1 MSANSP
7 EDLLVEAT
15 LGAWRLRDRDGLP
28 MPPPE
33 WADLND
39 AGRVRAY
46 EAQLLTREWERALA
60 GDGLSSTVH
69 AVLAR
74 IR

>member
-1 MSANSP
+1 MSTNSP

-15 LGAWRLRDRDGLP
+15 LGAWRRRDRDGLP
-28 MPPPE
+28 MPPPA
-33 WADLND
+33 WADLTD

-46 EAQLLTREWERALA
+46 EAQLQARAWERALDD
-60 GDGLSSTVH
+60 DGLSSTVY

>member
-15 LGAWRLRDRDGLP
+15 LGAWRRRDHDGLP
-28 MPPPE
+28 MPPAE
-33 WADLND
+33 WADLSD

-46 EAQLLTREWERALA
+46 EAQLLSREWERALDDA
-60 GDGLSSTVH
+60 GLSSTVH

>member
-1 MSANSP
+1 MSTNSP
-7 EDLLVEAT
+7 EDLLVEGT
-15 LGAWRLRDRDGLP
+15 LGAWRRRDGDGLP
-28 MPPPE
+28 VPPAE
-33 WADLND
+33 WADLTD

-46 EAQLLTREWERALA
+46 EAQLRSRAWERALDD
-60 GDGLSSTVH
+60 DGLSSTVH